1 MYAAHIHLQSGKEHN
16 KIDTYLTKDF
26 KTAVTLYDIKA
37 MLTYQYTSQYQSYDV
52 WSTQSLQQY
61 GRE

>member
-1 MYAAHIHLQSGKEHN
+1 MYAAHIHLQSCKEHN

-26 KTAVTLYDIKA
+26 KTSVTLYNIKA
-37 MLTYQYTSQYQSYDV
+37 MLTYQDTCQYQSNDMR
-52 WSTQSLQQY
+52 SAQSLQQY